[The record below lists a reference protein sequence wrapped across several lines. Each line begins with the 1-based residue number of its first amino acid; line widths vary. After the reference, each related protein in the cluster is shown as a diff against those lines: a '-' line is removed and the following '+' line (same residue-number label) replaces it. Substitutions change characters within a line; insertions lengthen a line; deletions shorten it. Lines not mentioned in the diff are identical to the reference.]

1 MSELRPITIQGIDC
15 YEKNGTAY
23 IKLENVARG
32 LGFTQTQTK
41 GGVEYTSIRWETV
54 RRYFAEIGF
63 PNFLGKEGKP
73 NGKDGLPEYVPENI
87 FYRLA
92 MKAKNA
98 TAERFQAK
106 VADEIIP
113 TIRKHGMYATPEMA
127 ERMLNDPDVMI
138 RVLQEL
144 KTEREQ
150 RKTLEQKVEQ
160 DKPKVLFSDAVSTA
174 HNSILIGDLAK
185 LIRQNGVE
193 VGQKRLFEMLRQ
205 DGYLIS
211 RGASRNMPSQRSMEM
226 GLMEIKESTV
236 ASPDGH
242 IRVTKTT
249 KITGK
254 GQVYFINRYL
264 KKEKK
269 KDAE

>member
-1 MSELRPITIQGIDC
+1 MSEVQIFQNQQFGEVRTIEENGEILFCGSDVAKALGYAKPQNAISTHCKGALKRGIL
-15 YEKNGTAY
+15 T
-23 IKLENVARG
+23 V
-32 LGFTQTQTK
+32 
-41 GGVEYTSIRWETV
+41 GGQQEMTFI
-54 RRYFAEIGF
+54 
-63 PNFLGKEGKP
+63 
-73 NGKDGLPEYVPENI
+73 PESDL
-87 FYRLA
+87 YRLVFSS
-92 MKAKNA
+92 KLP
-98 TAERFQAK
+98 TAEKFTDWVTK
-106 VADEIIP
+106 DILP

-254 GQVYFINRYL
+254 GQVYFINKYL
-264 KKEKK
+264 KKGEK
-269 KDAE
+269 ENV

>member
-1 MSELRPITIQGIDC
+1 MSEVQIFQNQQFGSVRTVVLNKEPWFVAADVCRALEHSNVTVALDRLDED
-15 YEKNGTAY
+15 EKA
-23 IKLENVARG
+23 KLN
-32 LGFTQTQTK
+32 L
-41 GGVEYTSIRWETV
+41 
-54 RRYFAEIGF
+54 
-63 PNFLGKEGKP
+63 
-73 NGKDGLPEYVPENI
+73 GLPGGATGCVNEPGLYSLVLGSRKPE
-87 FYRLA
+87 A
-92 MKAKNA
+92 KAFKRWV
-98 TAERFQAK
+98 TH
-106 VADEIIP
+106 EIIP

-264 KKEKK
+264 KKEEK

>member
-1 MSELRPITIQGIDC
+1 MSEVQIFQNQQFGEVRTL
-15 YEKNGTAY
+15 EENGE
-23 IKLENVARG
+23 ILFCGSDVAKA
-32 LGFTQTQTK
+32 LGYAVPRKALFDHCKGVLKRNTLTE
-41 GGVEYTSIRWETV
+41 GGVQEMSFI
-54 RRYFAEIGF
+54 
-63 PNFLGKEGKP
+63 
-73 NGKDGLPEYVPENI
+73 PESDL
-87 FYRLA
+87 YRLA
-92 MKAKNA
+92 FSSKLP
-98 TAERFQAK
+98 TAEKFTNWVTKDILPA
-106 VADEIIP
+106 
-113 TIRKHGMYATPEMA
+113 IRKHGMYATPEMA

-264 KKEKK
+264 KKEEK

>member
-1 MSELRPITIQGIDC
+1 MSEVQIFQNQQFGSVRTVVLNKEPWFVAADVCR
-15 YEKNGTAY
+15 A
-23 IKLENVARG
+23 LEHSNV
-32 LGFTQTQTK
+32 
-41 GGVEYTSIRWETV
+41 TV
-54 RRYFAEIGF
+54 A
-63 PNFLGKEGKP
+63 L
-73 NGKDGLPEYVPENI
+73 D
-87 FYRLA
+87 RLDEDE
-92 MKAKNA
+92 KAKLNLGLQGGA
-98 TAERFQAK
+98 TGCVNEPGLYSLVLGSRKPEAK
-106 VADEIIP
+106 AFKRWITHDVIP

-144 KTEREQ
+144 KTEREH

-264 KKEKK
+264 KKEEK

>member
-1 MSELRPITIQGIDC
+1 MSEVQIFQNQQFGSVRTLEENGEILFCGSDVAKALGYARPKDAI
-15 YEKNGTAY
+15 AAH
-23 IKLENVARG
+23 ARG
-32 LGFTQTQTK
+32 AVKRRTLTN
-41 GGVEYTSIRWETV
+41 GGEQEVTFI
-54 RRYFAEIGF
+54 
-63 PNFLGKEGKP
+63 
-73 NGKDGLPEYVPENI
+73 PESDL
-87 FYRLA
+87 YRLVFSS
-92 MKAKNA
+92 KLP
-98 TAERFQAK
+98 TAEKFTDWVTKDILPA
-106 VADEIIP
+106 
-113 TIRKHGMYATPEMA
+113 IRKHGMYATPEMA

-254 GQVYFINRYL
+254 GQVYFINKYL
-264 KKEKK
+264 KKGEK
-269 KDAE
+269 ENV

>member
-1 MSELRPITIQGIDC
+1 MSELRPITIQGVDC
-15 YEKNGTAY
+15 YEKDGTAY
-23 IKLENVARG
+23 IKLDNVARG
-32 LGFTQTQTK
+32 LGFTQSK
-41 GGVEYTSIRWETV
+41 NGVEYVKWERVTAYLKEV
-54 RRYFAEIGF
+54 GF
-63 PNFLGKEGKP
+63 SPEV
-73 NGKDGLPEYVPENI
+73 GKDDYIPENV

-92 MKAKNA
+92 MKAKNDV
-98 TAERFQAK
+98 AERFQAK

-264 KKEKK
+264 KKGEK
-269 KDAE
+269 ENV

>member
-1 MSELRPITIQGIDC
+1 MSEVQIFQNQQFGEVRTL
-15 YEKNGTAY
+15 EENGE
-23 IKLENVARG
+23 ILFCGSDVAKALGYTNPSKALSDHCRG
-32 LGFTQTQTK
+32 VTK
-41 GGVEYTSIRWETV
+41 RYTPTTS
-54 RRYFAEIGF
+54 
-63 PNFLGKEGKP
+63 GKQEMSFI
-73 NGKDGLPEYVPENI
+73 PESDL
-87 FYRLA
+87 YRLVFSS
-92 MKAKNA
+92 KLP
-98 TAERFQAK
+98 TAEKFTDWVTKDILPA
-106 VADEIIP
+106 
-113 TIRKHGMYATPEMA
+113 IRKHGMYATPEMA

-264 KKEKK
+264 KKEEK

>member
-1 MSELRPITIQGIDC
+1 MSEVQIFQNQQFGEVRTIEENGEILFCGSDVAKALGYAKPQNAISTHCKGALKRGIL
-15 YEKNGTAY
+15 T
-23 IKLENVARG
+23 V
-32 LGFTQTQTK
+32 
-41 GGVEYTSIRWETV
+41 GGQQEMTFI
-54 RRYFAEIGF
+54 
-63 PNFLGKEGKP
+63 
-73 NGKDGLPEYVPENI
+73 PESDL
-87 FYRLA
+87 YRLVFSS
-92 MKAKNA
+92 KLP
-98 TAERFQAK
+98 TAEKFTDWVTK
-106 VADEIIP
+106 DILP

-138 RVLQEL
+138 RILQEL

-264 KKEKK
+264 KKEEK

>member
-1 MSELRPITIQGIDC
+1 MSELRPMTIQGIDC
-15 YEKNGTAY
+15 YEKDGTAY

-32 LGFTQTQTK
+32 LGFTTVATSGNEVVRWNRVSK
-41 GGVEYTSIRWETV
+41 YLEELGVPTCGHDDYIS
-54 RRYFAEIGF
+54 
-63 PNFLGKEGKP
+63 
-73 NGKDGLPEYVPENI
+73 ENI

-92 MKAKNA
+92 MKAKNDV
-98 TAERFQAK
+98 AEKFQAK

-113 TIRKHGMYATPEMA
+113 TIRRHGMYATPEMA
-127 ERMLNDPDVMI
+127 ERMLDDPDVMI

-150 RKTLEQKVEQ
+150 RKVLESKVEQ
-160 DKPKVLFSDAVSTA
+160 DKPKVLFSDAVSAA

-185 LIRQNGVE
+185 LIRQNGVA
-193 VGQKRLFEMLRQ
+193 VGQKRLFEMLRR

-211 RGASRNMPSQRSMEM
+211 AGASRNMPTQRSMEM

-254 GQVYFINRYL
+254 GQVYFINKYL
-264 KKEKK
+264 KGDK

>member
-15 YEKNGTAY
+15 YERNGVAY
-23 IKLENVARG
+23 LKLEAVARG
-32 LGFTQTQTK
+32 LGFVDERN
-41 GGVEYTSIRWETV
+41 GVEYVRWARVDKYLDELRFATSGERPTYI
-54 RRYFAEIGF
+54 
-63 PNFLGKEGKP
+63 
-73 NGKDGLPEYVPENI
+73 PENV

-92 MKAKNA
+92 MKAKNDV
-98 TAERFQAK
+98 AEKFQAK

-254 GQVYFINRYL
+254 GQVYFINKYL
-264 KKEKK
+264 KKEEK

>member
-1 MSELRPITIQGIDC
+1 MSEVQIFQNQQFGSVRTVVLNKEPWFVVADTCRALEIANARDVLARIDDDEKDVVPIYTPGGIQ
-15 YEKNGTAY
+15 KM
-23 IKLENVARG
+23 NVVNEPG
-32 LGFTQTQTK
+32 L
-41 GGVEYTSIRWETV
+41 YTLV
-54 RRYFAEIGF
+54 
-63 PNFLGKEGKP
+63 LGSRKP
-73 NGKDGLPEYVPENI
+73 E
-87 FYRLA
+87 
-92 MKAKNA
+92 
-98 TAERFQAK
+98 AK
-106 VADEIIP
+106 VFRRWITHEIIP

-264 KKEKK
+264 KKEEK

>member
-1 MSELRPITIQGIDC
+1 MSEVQIFQNQQFGSVRTLEENGEILFCGSDVAKALGYARPKDAI
-15 YEKNGTAY
+15 AAH
-23 IKLENVARG
+23 ARG
-32 LGFTQTQTK
+32 AVKRRTLTN
-41 GGVEYTSIRWETV
+41 GGEQEVTFI
-54 RRYFAEIGF
+54 
-63 PNFLGKEGKP
+63 
-73 NGKDGLPEYVPENI
+73 PESDL
-87 FYRLA
+87 YRLVFSS
-92 MKAKNA
+92 KLP
-98 TAERFQAK
+98 TAEKFTDWVTK
-106 VADEIIP
+106 DILP

-264 KKEKK
+264 KKEEK

>member
-15 YEKNGTAY
+15 YELNGVAY
-23 IKLENVARG
+23 LKLDAVARG
-32 LGFTQTQTK
+32 LGFTKKADSGNEVVNWTRVRHYLSEL
-41 GGVEYTSIRWETV
+41 GVVQKCTTGDYI
-54 RRYFAEIGF
+54 
-63 PNFLGKEGKP
+63 
-73 NGKDGLPEYVPENI
+73 PENV

-92 MKAKNA
+92 MKAKNDV
-98 TAERFQAK
+98 AEKFQAK

-242 IRVTKTT
+242 IRVPKRPRSLA
-249 KITGK
+249 K
-254 GQVYFINRYL
+254 VRYIL
-264 KKEKK
+264 ST
-269 KDAE
+269 DI

>member
-1 MSELRPITIQGIDC
+1 MSEVQIFQNQQFGSVRTIECNGEPWFVAADVCRALGLDQVSNTIKRLDDDEKALISIKGISRGNDSVSIVNEPGLYSLVLGSRKPEARAFKRWITH
-15 YEKNGTAY
+15 E
-23 IKLENVARG
+23 V
-32 LGFTQTQTK
+32 
-41 GGVEYTSIRWETV
+41 
-54 RRYFAEIGF
+54 
-63 PNFLGKEGKP
+63 
-73 NGKDGLPEYVPENI
+73 
-87 FYRLA
+87 
-92 MKAKNA
+92 
-98 TAERFQAK
+98 
-106 VADEIIP
+106 IP

-254 GQVYFINRYL
+254 GQVYFINKYL
-264 KKEKK
+264 KKGEK
-269 KDAE
+269 ENV

>member
-1 MSELRPITIQGIDC
+1 MSELRPITIQDVDC
-15 YEKNGTAY
+15 YEKDGVAY
-23 IKLENVARG
+23 LKLESVVRG
-32 LGFTQTQTK
+32 LGFVTTQEIDGKTYNN
-41 GGVEYTSIRWETV
+41 VRWGTV
-54 RRYFAEIGF
+54 KKYLHDIGF
-63 PNFLGKEGKP
+63 LQEVA
-73 NGKDGLPEYVPENI
+73 KDGYIPENV

-92 MKAKNA
+92 MKAKNDV
-98 TAERFQAK
+98 AEKFQAK

-193 VGQKRLFEMLRQ
+193 VGQRRLFEMLRQ

-264 KKEKK
+264 KKEEK

>member
-1 MSELRPITIQGIDC
+1 MSEVQIFQNQQFGSVRTVVLNKEPWFVAADVCR
-15 YEKNGTAY
+15 A
-23 IKLENVARG
+23 LEHSNV
-32 LGFTQTQTK
+32 
-41 GGVEYTSIRWETV
+41 TV
-54 RRYFAEIGF
+54 A
-63 PNFLGKEGKP
+63 L
-73 NGKDGLPEYVPENI
+73 D
-87 FYRLA
+87 RLDEDE
-92 MKAKNA
+92 KAKLNLGLQGGA
-98 TAERFQAK
+98 TGCVNEPGLYTLVLGSRKPEAK
-106 VADEIIP
+106 AFKRWVTHEIIP

-264 KKEKK
+264 KKEEK

>member
-1 MSELRPITIQGIDC
+1 MSEVQIFQNQQFGEVRTI
-15 YEKNGTAY
+15 EENGE
-23 IKLENVARG
+23 ILFCGSDVAKALGYTNPSKALSDHCRG
-32 LGFTQTQTK
+32 VTK
-41 GGVEYTSIRWETV
+41 RYTPTTS
-54 RRYFAEIGF
+54 
-63 PNFLGKEGKP
+63 GKQEMSFI
-73 NGKDGLPEYVPENI
+73 PESDL
-87 FYRLA
+87 YRLVFSS
-92 MKAKNA
+92 KLP
-98 TAERFQAK
+98 TAEKFTDWVTK
-106 VADEIIP
+106 DILP

-211 RGASRNMPSQRSMEM
+211 RGASRNMPAQRSRER
-226 GLMEIKESTV
+226 GLMEINESTV

-254 GQVYFINRYL
+254 CQVYFINRYL
-264 KKEKK
+264 KKEEK

>member
-1 MSELRPITIQGIDC
+1 MSEVQIFQNQQFGSVRTL
-15 YEKNGTAY
+15 EENGE
-23 IKLENVARG
+23 ILFCGSDVAKALGYSNPRDVISRHCRG
-32 LGFTQTQTK
+32 VVKRDTPTD
-41 GGVEYTSIRWETV
+41 S
-54 RRYFAEIGF
+54 
-63 PNFLGKEGKP
+63 GKQEMSFI
-73 NGKDGLPEYVPENI
+73 PESDL
-87 FYRLA
+87 YRLVFSS
-92 MKAKNA
+92 KLP
-98 TAERFQAK
+98 TAEKFTDWVTK
-106 VADEIIP
+106 EILP
-113 TIRKHGMYATPEMA
+113 AIRKHGMYATPEMA

-254 GQVYFINRYL
+254 GQVYFINKYL
-264 KKEKK
+264 KKEEK

>member
-1 MSELRPITIQGIDC
+1 MSEVQIFQNQQFGEVRTIEENGEILFCGSDVAKALGYQNPSRDVQRHC
-15 YEKNGTAY
+15 KNISERCTTDSVGRQQSM
-23 IKLENVARG
+23 L
-32 LGFTQTQTK
+32 F
-41 GGVEYTSIRWETV
+41 
-54 RRYFAEIGF
+54 
-63 PNFLGKEGKP
+63 
-73 NGKDGLPEYVPENI
+73 VPESDL
-87 FYRLA
+87 YRLVFSS
-92 MKAKNA
+92 KLP
-98 TAERFQAK
+98 TAEKFTDWVTKDILPA
-106 VADEIIP
+106 
-113 TIRKHGMYATPEMA
+113 IRKHGMYATPEMA

-264 KKEKK
+264 KKGEK
-269 KDAE
+269 ENV

>member
-1 MSELRPITIQGIDC
+1 MSEVQVFQNQQFGSVRTVVLNKEPWFVVADACRALEIANARDALARIDDDEKDVVPIYTPGGLQ
-15 YEKNGTAY
+15 KM
-23 IKLENVARG
+23 NVVNEPG
-32 LGFTQTQTK
+32 LYAL
-41 GGVEYTSIRWETV
+41 V
-54 RRYFAEIGF
+54 
-63 PNFLGKEGKP
+63 LGSRKP
-73 NGKDGLPEYVPENI
+73 E
-87 FYRLA
+87 
-92 MKAKNA
+92 
-98 TAERFQAK
+98 AK
-106 VADEIIP
+106 VFRRWITHEIIP

-254 GQVYFINRYL
+254 GQVYFINKYL
-264 KKEKK
+264 KKGEK
-269 KDAE
+269 ENV

>member
-15 YEKNGTAY
+15 YEMNGVAY
-23 IKLENVARG
+23 LKLDSVARG
-32 LGFTQTQTK
+32 LGFVATQSINGKQY
-41 GGVEYTSIRWETV
+41 ENIRWSRV
-54 RRYFAEIGF
+54 DGYLAEMGF
-63 PNFLGKEGKP
+63 TTSGKRP
-73 NGKDGLPEYVPENI
+73 DYIPENV

-92 MKAKNA
+92 MKAKNDV
-98 TAERFQAK
+98 AEKFQAK

-254 GQVYFINRYL
+254 GQVYFINKYL
-264 KKEKK
+264 KKGEK
-269 KDAE
+269 ENV

>member
-1 MSELRPITIQGIDC
+1 M
-15 YEKNGTAY
+15 
-23 IKLENVARG
+23 NVVNEPG
-32 LGFTQTQTK
+32 LYAL
-41 GGVEYTSIRWETV
+41 V
-54 RRYFAEIGF
+54 
-63 PNFLGKEGKP
+63 LGSRKP
-73 NGKDGLPEYVPENI
+73 E
-87 FYRLA
+87 
-92 MKAKNA
+92 
-98 TAERFQAK
+98 AK
-106 VADEIIP
+106 VFRRWITHEIIP

-264 KKEKK
+264 KKEEK

>member
-1 MSELRPITIQGIDC
+1 MSFI
-15 YEKNGTAY
+15 
-23 IKLENVARG
+23 
-32 LGFTQTQTK
+32 
-41 GGVEYTSIRWETV
+41 
-54 RRYFAEIGF
+54 
-63 PNFLGKEGKP
+63 
-73 NGKDGLPEYVPENI
+73 PESDL
-87 FYRLA
+87 YRLVFSS
-92 MKAKNA
+92 KLP
-98 TAERFQAK
+98 TAEKFTDW
-106 VADEIIP
+106 VTNDILP

-127 ERMLNDPDVMI
+127 KRMLNDPDVMI

-211 RGASRNMPSQRSMEM
+211 RGTSRNMPSQRSMEM

-264 KKEKK
+264 KKEEK

>member
-1 MSELRPITIQGIDC
+1 M
-15 YEKNGTAY
+15 
-23 IKLENVARG
+23 
-32 LGFTQTQTK
+32 
-41 GGVEYTSIRWETV
+41 
-54 RRYFAEIGF
+54 
-63 PNFLGKEGKP
+63 
-73 NGKDGLPEYVPENI
+73 
-87 FYRLA
+87 
-92 MKAKNA
+92 
-98 TAERFQAK
+98 
-106 VADEIIP
+106 
-113 TIRKHGMYATPEMA
+113 
-127 ERMLNDPDVMI
+127 
-138 RVLQEL
+138 
-144 KTEREQ
+144 
-150 RKTLEQKVEQ
+150 
-160 DKPKVLFSDAVSTA
+160 LFSDAVSTA

-264 KKEKK
+264 KKGEK
-269 KDAE
+269 ENV

>member
-23 IKLENVARG
+23 IKLENVAWG
-32 LGFTQTQTK
+32 LGFTQTQNK
-41 GGVEYTSIRWETV
+41 AGKRYASVRWERVEQHLT
-54 RRYFAEIGF
+54 ELGF
-63 PNFLGKEGKP
+63 PHKW
-73 NGKDGLPEYVPENI
+73 GKDDYIPENV

-92 MKAKNA
+92 MKAKNDV
-98 TAERFQAK
+98 AEKFQAK

-254 GQVYFINRYL
+254 GQVYFINKYL
-264 KKEKK
+264 KKEEK

>member
-1 MSELRPITIQGIDC
+1 MSEVQIFQNQQFGEVRTIEENGEILFCGSDVAKALGYAKPQNAISTHCKGALKRGIL
-15 YEKNGTAY
+15 T
-23 IKLENVARG
+23 V
-32 LGFTQTQTK
+32 
-41 GGVEYTSIRWETV
+41 GGQQEMTFI
-54 RRYFAEIGF
+54 
-63 PNFLGKEGKP
+63 
-73 NGKDGLPEYVPENI
+73 PESDL
-87 FYRLA
+87 YRLVFSS
-92 MKAKNA
+92 KLP
-98 TAERFQAK
+98 TAEKFTDWVTK
-106 VADEIIP
+106 DILP

-254 GQVYFINRYL
+254 GQVYFINKYL
-264 KKEKK
+264 KKEEK

>member
-15 YEKNGTAY
+15 YEKDGTAY
-23 IKLENVARG
+23 IKLDNVARG
-32 LGFTQTQTK
+32 LGFTQSK
-41 GGVEYTSIRWETV
+41 NGVEYVKWERVTAYLKEV
-54 RRYFAEIGF
+54 GF
-63 PNFLGKEGKP
+63 SPEV
-73 NGKDGLPEYVPENI
+73 GKDDYIPENV

-92 MKAKNA
+92 MKAKNDV
-98 TAERFQAK
+98 AEKFQAK

-113 TIRKHGMYATPEMA
+113 TIRKHGMYATPEVA

-264 KKEKK
+264 QKGEKENV
-269 KDAE
+269 

>member
-1 MSELRPITIQGIDC
+1 MSEVQIFQNQQFGEVRTL
-15 YEKNGTAY
+15 EENGE
-23 IKLENVARG
+23 ILFCGSDVAKALGYTNPSKALSDHCRG
-32 LGFTQTQTK
+32 VTK
-41 GGVEYTSIRWETV
+41 RYTPTTS
-54 RRYFAEIGF
+54 
-63 PNFLGKEGKP
+63 GKQEMSFI
-73 NGKDGLPEYVPENI
+73 PESDL
-87 FYRLA
+87 YRLVFSS
-92 MKAKNA
+92 KLH
-98 TAERFQAK
+98 TAEKFTDWVTK
-106 VADEIIP
+106 DILP

-254 GQVYFINRYL
+254 GQVYFINKYL
-264 KKEKK
+264 KKGEK
-269 KDAE
+269 ENV

>member
-1 MSELRPITIQGIDC
+1 MSEVQIFQNQQFGSVRTIECNGEPWFVAADVCRALGLDQVSNTIKRLDDDEKALISIKGISRGNDSVSIVNEPGL
-15 YEKNGTAY
+15 YSLVLGSRKPE
-23 IKLENVARG
+23 ARA
-32 LGFTQTQTK
+32 FK
-41 GGVEYTSIRWETV
+41 RWVTH
-54 RRYFAEIGF
+54 
-63 PNFLGKEGKP
+63 
-73 NGKDGLPEYVPENI
+73 
-87 FYRLA
+87 
-92 MKAKNA
+92 
-98 TAERFQAK
+98 
-106 VADEIIP
+106 EIIP

-264 KKEKK
+264 KKEEK

>member
-1 MSELRPITIQGIDC
+1 MSELRPITIQGVDC
-15 YEKNGTAY
+15 YEKDGTAY
-23 IKLENVARG
+23 IKLDNVARG
-32 LGFTQTQTK
+32 LGFTQSK
-41 GGVEYTSIRWETV
+41 NGVEYVKWERVTAYLKEV
-54 RRYFAEIGF
+54 GF
-63 PNFLGKEGKP
+63 SPEV
-73 NGKDGLPEYVPENI
+73 GKDDYIPENV

-92 MKAKNA
+92 MKAKNDV
-98 TAERFQAK
+98 AEKFQAK

-264 KKEKK
+264 KKEEK

>member
-1 MSELRPITIQGIDC
+1 MSEVQIFQNHQFGSVRTIECNGEPWFVAADVCRALGLDQVSNTIKRLDDDEKALISIKGISRGNDSVSIVNEPGIYSLVLGSRKPEAKAFKRWITH
-15 YEKNGTAY
+15 
-23 IKLENVARG
+23 
-32 LGFTQTQTK
+32 
-41 GGVEYTSIRWETV
+41 
-54 RRYFAEIGF
+54 
-63 PNFLGKEGKP
+63 
-73 NGKDGLPEYVPENI
+73 
-87 FYRLA
+87 
-92 MKAKNA
+92 
-98 TAERFQAK
+98 
-106 VADEIIP
+106 EIIP

-264 KKEKK
+264 KKEEK

>member
-1 MSELRPITIQGIDC
+1 MSEVQIFQNQQFGSVRTVVLNNEPWFVVADTCRALEIANARDVLARIDDDEKDVVPIYTPGGIQ
-15 YEKNGTAY
+15 KM
-23 IKLENVARG
+23 NVVNEPG
-32 LGFTQTQTK
+32 L
-41 GGVEYTSIRWETV
+41 YTLV
-54 RRYFAEIGF
+54 
-63 PNFLGKEGKP
+63 LGSRKP
-73 NGKDGLPEYVPENI
+73 E
-87 FYRLA
+87 
-92 MKAKNA
+92 
-98 TAERFQAK
+98 AK
-106 VADEIIP
+106 VFRRWITHEIIP

-211 RGASRNMPSQRSMEM
+211 HGTSRNMPSQRS
-226 GLMEIKESTV
+226 MEIKESTV

-264 KKEKK
+264 KKEEK

>member
-1 MSELRPITIQGIDC
+1 MSEVQIFQNQQFGSVRTVVLNKEPWFVVADACRALEIANARDALARIDDDEKDVVPIYTPGGLQ
-15 YEKNGTAY
+15 KM
-23 IKLENVARG
+23 NVVNEPG
-32 LGFTQTQTK
+32 LYAL
-41 GGVEYTSIRWETV
+41 V
-54 RRYFAEIGF
+54 
-63 PNFLGKEGKP
+63 LGSRKP
-73 NGKDGLPEYVPENI
+73 E
-87 FYRLA
+87 
-92 MKAKNA
+92 
-98 TAERFQAK
+98 AK
-106 VADEIIP
+106 VFRRWITHEIIP

-264 KKEKK
+264 QKGEKENV
-269 KDAE
+269 

>member
-1 MSELRPITIQGIDC
+1 MSEVQIFQNQQFGSVR
-15 YEKNGTAY
+15 
-23 IKLENVARG
+23 
-32 LGFTQTQTK
+32 
-41 GGVEYTSIRWETV
+41 TV
-54 RRYFAEIGF
+54 VL
-63 PNFLGKEGKP
+63 NKEP
-73 NGKDGLPEYVPENI
+73 WFV
-87 FYRLA
+87 
-92 MKAKNA
+92 
-98 TAERFQAK
+98 
-106 VADEIIP
+106 VADVCSVLDLSNPTIAVSRLDEDERAKFNLGRQGDATIVNEPGLYTLVLGSRKPEAKAFKRWITHEIIP

-264 KKEKK
+264 QKGEKENV
-269 KDAE
+269 

>member
-1 MSELRPITIQGIDC
+1 MSEVQIFQNQQFGEVRTIEENGEILFCGSDVAKALGYAKPQNAISTHCKGALKRGIL
-15 YEKNGTAY
+15 T
-23 IKLENVARG
+23 V
-32 LGFTQTQTK
+32 
-41 GGVEYTSIRWETV
+41 GGQQEMTFI
-54 RRYFAEIGF
+54 
-63 PNFLGKEGKP
+63 
-73 NGKDGLPEYVPENI
+73 PESDL
-87 FYRLA
+87 YRLVFSS
-92 MKAKNA
+92 KLP
-98 TAERFQAK
+98 TAEKFTDWVTK
-106 VADEIIP
+106 DILP

-264 KKEKK
+264 KKEEK

>member
-1 MSELRPITIQGIDC
+1 MSEVQIFQNQQFGEVRTI
-15 YEKNGTAY
+15 EENGE
-23 IKLENVARG
+23 ILFCGSDVAKALGYTNPSKALSDHCRG
-32 LGFTQTQTK
+32 VTK
-41 GGVEYTSIRWETV
+41 RYTPTTS
-54 RRYFAEIGF
+54 
-63 PNFLGKEGKP
+63 GKQEMSFI
-73 NGKDGLPEYVPENI
+73 PESDL
-87 FYRLA
+87 YRLVFSS
-92 MKAKNA
+92 KLP
-98 TAERFQAK
+98 TAEKFTDWVTK
-106 VADEIIP
+106 DILP

-264 KKEKK
+264 KKEEK

>member
-1 MSELRPITIQGIDC
+1 MSEVQIFQNQQFGEVRTIEENGEILFCGSDVAKALGYAKPQNAISTHCKGALKRGIL
-15 YEKNGTAY
+15 T
-23 IKLENVARG
+23 V
-32 LGFTQTQTK
+32 
-41 GGVEYTSIRWETV
+41 GGQQEMTFI
-54 RRYFAEIGF
+54 
-63 PNFLGKEGKP
+63 
-73 NGKDGLPEYVPENI
+73 PESDL
-87 FYRLA
+87 YRLVFSS
-92 MKAKNA
+92 KLP
-98 TAERFQAK
+98 TAEKFTDWVTK
-106 VADEIIP
+106 DILP

-264 KKEKK
+264 KKGEK
-269 KDAE
+269 ENV